1 MPAVDHTDQDAADR
15 DAPARAR
22 LRLGLGAAVT
32 LGLVVL
38 SAAVGWG
45 ILRGQ
50 AAPAESIP
58 LDGGSATA
66 DAARDSPAD
75 GGQAARGVDA
85 SAADGLYVHVLGR
98 VAHPGLFILQPDAR
112 LVDALA
118 AAGGTLDDA
127 DLQAVNLARP
137 LSDGEQVVVPRIG
150 EAPPPVNGA
159 GGTAG
164 GTSGG
169 GTGGAAGAPGDGVID
184 LNTADQ
190 TALETL
196 PRIGP
201 ALAQRI
207 IEWRE
212 ENGRFRSV
220 DDLLAVPGIGEK
232 LLAGLRE
239 KVRV

>member
-1 MPAVDHTDQDAADR
+1 M
-15 DAPARAR
+15 
-22 LRLGLGAAVT
+22 T

-50 AAPAESIP
+50 AAPAESIA
-58 LDGGSATA
+58 LDDGS
-66 DAARDSPAD
+66 S
-75 GGQAARGVDA
+75 A
-85 SAADGLYVHVLGR
+85 SAEGGDGVGIAAPEGLYVHVLGE
-98 VAHPGLFILQPDAR
+98 VEEPGLYILDPQAR

-118 AAGGTLDDA
+118 AAGGTLETA
-127 DLQAVNLARP
+127 DLQAVNLARA
-137 LSDGEQVVVPRIG
+137 LSDGEQIVVPTIG
-150 EAPPPVNGA
+150 SAPPPGSPGAVGAVGA
-159 GGTAG
+159 GGG
-164 GTSGG
+164 V
-169 GTGGAAGAPGDGVID
+169 GADGIVD

-190 TALETL
+190 GALETL

-207 IEWRE
+207 IEWRD

-232 LLAGLRE
+232 LLEGVRS

>member
-1 MPAVDHTDQDAADR
+1 
-15 DAPARAR
+15 
-22 LRLGLGAAVT
+22 VT

-50 AAPAESIP
+50 AAPAESIA
-58 LDGGSATA
+58 LDDGSSISAGG
-66 DAARDSPAD
+66 
-75 GGQAARGVDA
+75 GEA
-85 SAADGLYVHVLGR
+85 SGIAPADGLYVHVLGEV
-98 VAHPGLFILQPDAR
+98 VAPGLYIVDPEAR

-118 AAGGTLDDA
+118 AAGGTLESA

-137 LSDGEQVVVPRIG
+137 LSDGEQIVVPEIG
-150 EAPPPVNGA
+150 AQP
-159 GGTAG
+159 TQ
-164 GTSGG
+164 
-169 GTGGAAGAPGDGVID
+169 GAAGAAGAGPDSDGVVN
-184 LNTADQ
+184 LNTADPA
-190 TALETL
+190 ALETL

-207 IEWRE
+207 IDWRD
-212 ENGRFRSV
+212 ENGGFRSV

-232 LLAGLRE
+232 LLAGVRE